1 MERRDFLKVGALS
14 GAGAMAVGTSGCSGL
29 SGLTEA
35 LAPPPLPL
43 SNRDM
48 EQFLA
53 RLDHSMNSVST
64 ANALSSL
71 LPQKAI
77 DRLKTDEPE
86 FKKGDQLFRKT
97 VRSLLLAGSFKDL
110 PEEGRVHPGMQERMR
125 RALPEM
131 DEAMLGMSSMFSSL
145 SPTERVDIGRAL
157 RKDPGLGMRITEAL
171 DSEAVNAG
179 VTLARRMHM
188 RSIAKDTSF
197 RLRQSTPLF
206 IEEYTGKVQKLV
218 DRHGSNEEL
227 ERRLAA
233 QMGEA
238 AFWDYHDRTVKLAS
252 SLQVARAD
260 GDDGDDNAGSNPNL
274 SGPYAPR
281 TGSEPRGGAAMT
293 VGGIL
298 LGLGAL
304 TAGLGG
310 IIVASGSG
318 IGLIVITAGA
328 AMGIGGLI
336 TLIVGIILR
345 VTST

>member
-29 SGLTEA
+29 TEA

-53 RLDHSMNSVST
+53 QLDHSMNSVST
-64 ANALSSL
+64 ANALSSF
-71 LPQKAI
+71 LPQKTI

-97 VRSLLLAGSFKDL
+97 VRSLLLTGSFKDL

-171 DSEAVNAG
+171 DGEAVKAG

-218 DRHGSNEEL
+218 DRHGSNEDL
-227 ERRLAA
+227 QRRLAA

-238 AFWDYHDRTVKLAS
+238 AFWDYHDRTVELAS
-252 SLQVARAD
+252 RWQVARVDGD
-260 GDDGDDNAGSNPNL
+260 GDDGGGSNPNL

-281 TGSEPRGGAAMT
+281 TGSEPRGGTAMT

-298 LGLGAL
+298 LGVGLL
-304 TAGLGG
+304 TAGLGA
-310 IIVASGSG
+310 IIVAAGSG
-318 IGLIVITAGA
+318 VGLFVITAGA